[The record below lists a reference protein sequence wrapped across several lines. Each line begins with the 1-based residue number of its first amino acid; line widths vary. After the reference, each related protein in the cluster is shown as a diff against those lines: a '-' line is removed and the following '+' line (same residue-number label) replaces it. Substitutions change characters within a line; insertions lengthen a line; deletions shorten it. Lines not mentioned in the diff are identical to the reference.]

1 MFMLPFRTL
10 ESHYGEPYMFCLA
23 LCFSSSFRFFF
34 FLAAVAVH
42 RFLPNYHVLEQLCGH
57 VLDHVL
63 RLLVCDLGCVSD
75 YISRLVLKNVLSRGC
90 PISRSQSTGGS

>member
-1 MFMLPFRTL
+1 MVSLI
-10 ESHYGEPYMFCLA
+10 
-23 LCFSSSFRFFF
+23 CFVLRCVFLLLFVFFP

-75 YISRLVLKNVLSRGC
+75 YISQDLS
-90 PISRSQSTGGS
+90 